1 MREKKTPHI
10 HRVQF
15 DTLGNCFPFGIVL
28 CDWER
33 VARLLVRFPHINSR
47 LSRNMVYVDGNS
59 NLANP
64 LAILTTIA
72 YTPS

>member
-1 MREKKTPHI
+1 MIYT
-10 HRVQF
+10 
-15 DTLGNCFPFGIVL
+15 TG
-28 CDWER
+28 
-33 VARLLVRFPHINSR
+33 R
-47 LSRNMVYVDGNS
+47 LSRNMVYVGGNS